1 TEKSKDKQSDNKK
14 PTGAPTLEQSRETP
28 AIVEIAK
35 ATETNTLNTTSVDSK
50 IQRTDTIAQIQEM
63 QQSIH
68 QLPQLHGFLEKKSGK
83 RFGGWQKRWFIVKR
97 THLLWSKKEQ
107 YIDNP
112 LDIKERRKFQN
123 SLTLLQLSSVVVD
136 SSDKKKQRQ
145 FIVESPRKKY
155 FFRAKNI
162 TERDLWVNG
171 LQLHLKALAESM
183 NFIND
188 KVMFRQKTMN
198 NVTKLQKKGKI

>member
-1 TEKSKDKQSDNKK
+1 MQMKNDDKDNLKRASVHLSSMRLSSDETTEKSKDKQSDNKK

-68 QLPQLHGFLEKKSGK
+68 QLPQLHGFLKKNRASGLADGK
-83 RFGGWQKRWFIVKR
+83 NGGSLSNVHICFGA
-97 THLLWSKKEQ
+97 KKEQ

-136 SSDKKKQRQ
+136 SSDKKNRGN
-145 FIVESPRKKY
+145 SLLSHL
-155 FFRAKNI
+155 AKNTFFELKTSPKGI
-162 TERDLWVNG
+162 FG
-171 LQLHLKALAESM
+171 LM
-183 NFIND
+183 GCNCI
-188 KVMFRQKTMN
+188 
-198 NVTKLQKKGKI
+198 